1 MINFHEIENGVYLKA
16 EPCSDGG
23 YILLKFVISAS
34 SPISQNIVVYR
45 ADATNNFTNYYQIA
59 NIPFTV
65 PTTEAK

>member
-23 YILLKFVISAS
+23 HILLKFVISAS

-45 ADATNNFTNYYQIA
+45 ADATNNFTNYY
-59 NIPFTV
+59 
-65 PTTEAK
+65 